1 MVIQLQGQ
9 AAEKRTGLDSIQ
21 EPKLLSEPQG
31 DEVEKSA
38 NNGASFTKCVH
49 YSATSAMS
57 ALPLLQL
64 S

>member
-9 AAEKRTGLDSIQ
+9 AAEKRTGEDSIQ
-21 EPKLLSEPQG
+21 EPILSSEPQG
-31 DEVEKSA
+31 DEAEKSA

-49 YSATSAMS
+49 YSATIPLS